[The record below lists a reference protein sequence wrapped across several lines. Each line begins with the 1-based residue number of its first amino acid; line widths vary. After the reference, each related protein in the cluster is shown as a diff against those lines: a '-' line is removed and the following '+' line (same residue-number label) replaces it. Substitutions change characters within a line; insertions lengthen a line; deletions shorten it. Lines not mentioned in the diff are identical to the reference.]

1 MVGFIGLP
9 AAQAFVR
16 AGHIVYGQT
25 RSEKSTGD
33 LVKDE
38 IIPVVLDPGSDEGVE
53 AFVKLAKDVDVG
65 ESSYFVEGGL
75 MVVIDTVPFTSPEG
89 PLKLFNAFAKAV
101 DSRPPGAKP
110 SYIYCG
116 GSWTMSRGGGGL
128 DKWTDERQP
137 NAGRLQLT
145 KWRSEVEK
153 VVLTCESL
161 LSILESSRGC

>member
-1 MVGFIGLP
+1 
-9 AAQAFVR
+9 
-16 AGHIVYGQT
+16 
-25 RSEKSTGD
+25 
-33 LVKDE
+33 
-38 IIPVVLDPGSDEGVE
+38 
-53 AFVKLAKDVDVG
+53 
-65 ESSYFVEGGL
+65 
-75 MVVIDTVPFTSPEG
+75 MVVIDTVPFTAPQG
-89 PLKLFNAFAKAV
+89 PLKLFNAFVKAV

-153 VVLTCESL
+153 VVLTCEPL
-161 LSILESSRGC
+161 LPFSSKWQLLTNSGEGQRNCHPTWYPVW